1 MTNDITSSNGVQ
13 GEDGLNKKDADT
25 FAATLSFATRL
36 SEQLLPK
43 APQTQETGATS
54 DVEQKDELDTAKEEK
69 VDLEAKIKDLR
80 KEMKAMIKD
89 EISEIK
95 EVIKESLED
104 DKE

>member
-1 MTNDITSSNGVQ
+1 MMIPQDNLQVNSQEPQEQNPDET
-13 GEDGLNKKDADT
+13 
-25 FAATLSFATRL
+25 AAVLSFATHL

-43 APQTQETGATS
+43 ASQTQETGATS
-54 DVEQKDELDTAKEEK
+54 DLEQKDGVNTAKEEK

-80 KEMKAMIKD
+80 KEMKVMIKD